1 MGLLRAARP
10 SCLPWV
16 PHPHALLSG
25 GQKPLPGWAPPTQ
38 VMVRKRDRKAGGH
51 PGVHLGPGL
60 PARLLKDLGAKG
72 PVGVLKANRR
82 RDQMCVAG
90 GRGA

>member
-1 MGLLRAARP
+1 M
-10 SCLPWV
+10 
-16 PHPHALLSG
+16 
-25 GQKPLPGWAPPTQ
+25 
-38 VMVRKRDRKAGGH
+38 
-51 PGVHLGPGL
+51 HLGPGL